1 MKKWLSILLAAA
13 ALLTAGFS
21 AAAEFPSQT
30 IRIVVPFAPG
40 GGTDVV
46 ARSLAEK
53 LAPVFGVPV
62 VVDNKP
68 GGNSVIATRQV
79 ATAPADGHTLL
90 LTTDIHAINAA
101 YGGALPYDS
110 LKDFAFVTQLTT
122 SPLMLLAHPSTGMRS
137 LGDLVTQAR
146 AKPGSVSFASLGSS
160 SPHYLGF
167 EWFKRMAGTEIIDVP
182 YKGGGQA
189 LVDLLGGQVNL
200 SLIVAGNGI
209 KHAKAGKLTAL
220 AITSPTRHPSAPEV
234 PTFAESGYPDFSLL
248 NWYAI
253 MAPAGTP
260 RAVVERLSREIGK
273 AMHDPAVVERVNAAG
288 LDPVTGTPA
297 ELEALVRRDIERYR
311 KIIVLTGAKPEER

>member
-1 MKKWLSILLAAA
+1 MKTWLSKLLAA
-13 ALLTAGFS
+13 LTLSVTSLAG
-21 AAAEFPSQT
+21 AAEFPSQP
-30 IRIVVPFAPG
+30 IRIVVPFGPG

-62 VVDNKP
+62 LVDNKP

-79 ATAPADGHTLL
+79 ASAPADGHTLL
-90 LTTDIHAINAA
+90 LTTDIHTINAA
-101 YGGALPYDS
+101 YGGSLPYDS

-122 SPLMLLAHPSTGMRS
+122 SPLMLLAHPSTGMRTLADVVS
-137 LGDLVTQAR
+137 QSRANPAR
-146 AKPGSVSFASLGSS
+146 LSFASLGSS

-167 EWFKRMAGTEIIDVP
+167 EWFKRMAGVNLIDVP

-209 KHAKAGKLTAL
+209 KHARAGKLVAL
-220 AITSPTRHPSAPEV
+220 AVTSPTRNALAPEV
-234 PTFAESGYPDFSLL
+234 PTFAESGYPEFSLL

-260 RAVVERLSREIGK
+260 APVVARLAREIGK
-273 AMHDPAVVERVNAAG
+273 VMQDPVVIERIGAVG

-297 ELEALVRRDIERYR
+297 ELEALVKRDIERYR
-311 KIIVLTGAKPEER
+311 RIIALTGAKPEER

>member
-1 MKKWLSILLAAA
+1 LLAAA
-13 ALLTAGFS
+13 ALLLA
-21 AAAEFPSQT
+21 APDAVAAEFPSQP

-62 VVDNKP
+62 LVDNKP

-79 ATAPADGHTLL
+79 ALAPADGHTLL

-101 YGGALPYDS
+101 YASALPYDS
-110 LKDFAFVTQLTT
+110 LKDFAFVSQLTT
-122 SPLMLLAHPSTGMRS
+122 SPLMLLAHPAAGIQT
-137 LGDLVTQAR
+137 LADLVTQAR
-146 AKPGSVSFASLGSS
+146 ARPGRLSFASLGSS

-167 EWFKRMAGTEIIDVP
+167 EWFKRMAGVDIIDVP

-209 KHAKAGKLTAL
+209 KHARAGKLVAL
-220 AITSPTRHPSAPEV
+220 AITSPTRNALAPEV
-234 PTFAESGYPDFSLL
+234 PTFAESGYPEFSLL

-260 RAVVERLSREIGK
+260 PAVVARLSREIGK
-273 AMHDPAVVERVNAAG
+273 VMHDPVVVERVSAAG
-288 LDPVTGTPA
+288 LDPVTGTPG

-311 KIIVLTGAKPEER
+311 RIITLTGAKPEER